1 MRITN
6 KMLANNFLSD
16 MQLNLQNLSKI
27 QQQMSSMKN
36 FSKPSD
42 DPFNVVRSMQLQTD
56 INANKQ
62 YKTNI
67 TSALNF
73 MNTTDTAFNQIGNV
87 LSNVRDN
94 LVKAGDAA
102 YGTDER
108 TKIADEVNQRVA
120 QLAQQ
125 LNTSFQG
132 DYIFAGT
139 RGLSKPVMTIKDDA
153 GNISIKY
160 ADENGNELV
169 NQDVPV
175 VQTSSMDLNNWKST
189 SITFG
194 GDHSGT
200 ITLDSSHANVDNLVK
215 DINTKIQE
223 NADLKDQIIASK
235 TSDGNIKFLSV
246 NSSDDVRIDNINSY
260 KTESINNLD
269 NWSGKSIVFN
279 VNTDDNTNYST
290 NISLNTSHKNVD
302 DLVKD
307 INTKI
312 QSNPNLQNKV
322 AAIKTDDGNGNESI
336 KFLSLDSSNDIKI
349 DKSTTVVHDLS
360 ASGKLPAIDQDEL
373 SGKQFSS
380 LEMDSLSS
388 KRKMEVAQ
396 GVVVEY
402 NANVSEVL
410 QYGPNT
416 EDNTAALLDRIVH
429 HLNGQVKEGTDWVNK
444 PDEATAE
451 LIGEDLSDMDLA
463 AKQAIKVR
471 SEIGSK
477 SNRMEDLSDQ
487 NDDANINMTDILSKT
502 EDIDITEKTIEYYT
516 MTTVY
521 QASLQ
526 TSAKVIQPTLMDYL
540 S

>member
-6 KMLANNFLSD
+6 KMLSNNFLSD

-27 QQQMSSMKN
+27 QQQMSSTKN

-73 MNTTDTAFNQIGNV
+73 MNTTDTALGQIGSM
-87 LSNVRDN
+87 LGNVRDN

-102 YGTDER
+102 YGSDER
-108 TKIADEVNQRVA
+108 DKIADEVNQRVA

-139 RGLSKPVMTIKDDA
+139 RGLSKPVMTVTDA
-153 GNISIKY
+153 QGNISIKY
-160 ADENGNELV
+160 AGKDGAELV
-169 NQDVPV
+169 NQDIPV
-175 VQTSSMDLNNWKST
+175 VQTSSVNLNDWKGK
-189 SITFG
+189 SITFTFKQENPPDPPTNISASVSIPEDP
-194 GDHSGT
+194 GDPDKKSE
-200 ITLDSSHANVDNLVK
+200 INSVDDLVK
-215 DINTKIQE
+215 KINTEIQ
-223 NADLKDQIIASK
+223 NGALKDKVTASK

-246 NSSDDVRIDNINSY
+246 NTSDDIEI
-260 KTESINNLD
+260 TETSI
-269 NWSGKSIVFN
+269 
-279 VNTDDNTNYST
+279 
-290 NISLNTSHKNVD
+290 D
-302 DLVKD
+302 DL
-307 INTKI
+307 
-312 QSNPNLQNKV
+312 
-322 AAIKTDDGNGNESI
+322 ESL
-336 KFLSLDSSNDIKI
+336 KNN
-349 DKSTTVVHDLS
+349 
-360 ASGKLPAIDQDEL
+360 
-373 SGKQFSS
+373 QFSN
-380 LEMDSLSS
+380 LEMDNLLS

-410 QYGPNT
+410 QYGSD
-416 EDNTAALLDRIVH
+416 EKDNTMELLNRIVH
-429 HLNGQVKEGTDWVNK
+429 HLNGQIEDGSGGWTNSS
-444 PDEATAE
+444 DEATAK

-471 SEIGSK
+471 SEVGAK
-477 SNRMEDLSDQ
+477 SNRMDDLSDQ
-487 NDDANINMTDILSKT
+487 NDDSNINMTDILSKT

-516 MTTVY
+516 MVTVY

-526 TSAKVIQPTLMDYL
+526 TSAKVIQPTLMDYIR
-540 S
+540 